1 MEVDDMKLSI
11 QKQLEA
17 NNMSKYKLA
26 QVTGMSYQAI
36 QSIAKGENTQIQLQT
51 VDSLCE
57 ALHCTPNDIIISD
70 DN

>member
-1 MEVDDMKLSI
+1 MKLSI